1 MKTVRKVQVNAKLA
15 KRNYKRADNLTKG
28 GIIFMATFI
37 LPCVVMLLTNLKSN
51 PSFGLMG

>member
-1 MKTVRKVQVNAKLA
+1 MKTVRKVTVNAKLA

-37 LPCVVMLLTNLKSN
+37 LPCVVGILTNMNDSA
-51 PSFGLMG
+51 SFGMY